1 MAAVSKAGDNVQLTV
16 GRLPYPPGR
25 QPDRPLDH
33 LIRQSPGEGA
43 DVAGKR
49 KVTVEARPGL
59 GPRKF
64 RMRQAWGSALSELR
78 RLNAELL
85 AAAGQLKPV
94 TIEALLRGGPGTGFG
109 LEQGA

>member
-1 MAAVSKAGDNVQLTV
+1 L
-16 GRLPYPPGR
+16 
-25 QPDRPLDH
+25 
-33 LIRQSPGEGA
+33 
-43 DVAGKR
+43 
-49 KVTVEARPGL
+49 
-59 GPRKF
+59 
-64 RMRQAWGSALSELR
+64 GSALSELR